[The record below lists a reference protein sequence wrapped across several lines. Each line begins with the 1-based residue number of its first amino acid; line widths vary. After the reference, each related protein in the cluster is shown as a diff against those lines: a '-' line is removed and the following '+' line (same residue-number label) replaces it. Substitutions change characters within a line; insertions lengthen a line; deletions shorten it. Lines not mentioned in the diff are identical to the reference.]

1 MFMDFFNFFG
11 GLLGYILWFF
21 YMVVKNYGVAIIL
34 FTVVVK
40 LLLFPLSVKQQKSMA
55 AQSKLAAKQKEL
67 QARYANKKD
76 ANSKIK
82 YQEELQ
88 KLYDKEGVHPM
99 GGCLTTMLPFPIMLG
114 LYYSVVFPLK
124 NVLHLPS
131 DSVQQALDLLQKIP
145 GIGVNFS
152 SNSFYNEMELVRHFD
167 ALRDHLTGIF
177 TGSELDQIA
186 SLSRGFQFLGLD
198 LLKTPQTSEFSTML
212 WLIPVL
218 CLVSSWASQYFMMKF
233 QPGMQQQQG
242 CMKVTMYALP
252 LISVYFSYIMPGAIG
267 FYWIIST
274 LTSFASTLVMN
285 RFFSPAQLTARAEAQ
300 RAALHFQE
308 ESAVKELPPAVQ
320 MRLAEKLQGAQ
331 GGKTEDKK
339 DMSQGKKSGKNKS
352 KKQGKSGS
360 DAYLGSKK

>member
-40 LLLFPLSVKQQKSMA
+40 VLLFPMSIKQQKSMA

-99 GGCLTTMLPFPIMLG
+99 GGCLTTLLPFPIMLG
-114 LYYSVVFPLK
+114 LYYAVVFPLK

-152 SNSFYNEMELVRHFD
+152 ANSFYNEMELVKHFD

-198 LLKTPQTSEFSTML
+198 LLKTPQGSEFSTML

-218 CLVSSWASQYFMMKF
+218 CLISSWASQYFMMKL

-242 CMKVTMYALP
+242 CMKVMMYGMP

-274 LTSFASTLVMN
+274 VTSFASTLVMN
-285 RFFSPAQLTARAEAQ
+285 RFYSPAQLTAKAEAQ
-300 RAALHFQE
+300 RAALRFQE
-308 ESAVKELPPAVQ
+308 ESVVKELPPAVQ

-339 DMSQGKKSGKNKS
+339 DMSQSKKGSKNKT